1 MNSTNLIIQNLP
13 ETFTRKDVLE
23 TAKQLDYSFSTANS
37 FFEKALYKG
46 LIQRTSAG
54 EYKKTA

>member
-1 MNSTNLIIQNLP
+1 MTSTNSIIQQLP
-13 ETFTRKDVLE
+13 KTFTRKEVLE
-23 TAKQLDYSFSTANS
+23 TAKQLEYSYSTANS

-46 LIQRTSAG
+46 LIQRTGAG